1 MDIWQ
6 ILEIEATPDTK
17 AIKRAYAKKLKITRP
32 DEDPQGFQD
41 LHYAY
46 KAALHRATYWEYD
59 EDEDEDLDE
68 ENNNQTQTENVTAS
82 NEKSTDIV
90 TPNVTEEILD
100 SKINEPSIE
109 FFTELS
115 TEPSINTSLEL
126 STESSG
132 ELSSKFPIS
141 TAETITETSTEKASE
156 IFEVN
161 PENSGDEKPV
171 PEVPVN
177 PLQIEGERLLGLTE
191 LFLAASDGSQN
202 NPKNWQFV
210 IESPYILEDHFNWR
224 LGLELLQTIHQHNL
238 NHVAK
243 PQRIVGQD
251 ALSYLNNIFNWSENR
266 QHILRALGDECA
278 TWLDMIK
285 DPVTESQQD
294 WQSKIRG
301 GKLVISA
308 VKKADAE
315 LKIADVGGRFGAWF
329 IDIIIVLLVLALLA
343 DGKSTDGKSIV
354 DSGFYPIICVLT
366 TYCYFLFFEM
376 SALQGTIGKRIFKL
390 KVVDFTGAT
399 LSIKQAAFRAFLYL
413 SFYLIPFVILHFKYV
428 YITHELLG
436 AAINISI
443 MGWFLFIS
451 IKPVNLYDRIS
462 KTRVVQN

>member
-17 AIKRAYAKKLKITRP
+17 VIKRAYAKKLKITRP

-59 EDEDEDLDE
+59 EDEDEDPDE
-68 ENNNQTQTENVTAS
+68 ENDNQTQTENVTAS
-82 NEKSTDIV
+82 SEQSTDIA

-100 SKINEPSIE
+100 SKINEPSND
-109 FFTELS
+109 FSTELS
-115 TEPSINTSLEL
+115 TESPITASLES
-126 STESSG
+126 STECSG
-132 ELSSKFPIS
+132 ELSIA
-141 TAETITETSTEKASE
+141 TAETFTETSTKKASKTLK
-156 IFEVN
+156 VN
-161 PENSGDEKPV
+161 PENSSDAIPV

-177 PLQIEGERLLGLTE
+177 PLQIEGERLLDLTQ
-191 LFLAASDGSQN
+191 LFLAATDGSQN
-202 NPKNWQFV
+202 NPKNWQFI

-243 PQRIVGQD
+243 PLRIVGQD

-308 VKKADAE
+308 DKKPDSD
-315 LKIADVGGRFGAWF
+315 LKIGDVGGRFGAWF
-329 IDIIIVLLVLALLA
+329 IDIVIVLLVLALLA

-354 DSGFYPIICVLT
+354 DSSFYPIICVLT

-390 KVVDFTGAT
+390 KVVDFTHAT
-399 LSIKQAAFRAFLYL
+399 LSIKQAALRTFLYL
-413 SFYLIPFVILHFKYV
+413 AFYLTPFLILHFKYV
-428 YITHELLG
+428 YITHEFLG
-436 AAINISI
+436 ATINISI
-443 MGWFLFIS
+443 MAWFLFIS